1 MYNVCI
7 YIYMYTYFAYVY
19 CIYIYI
25 HIYIHT
31 HTHIYTYRYHISLG
45 WFKSLVLSSVPQD
58 RANRSSRTWTSQPRA
73 APTARC
79 LCFCRWDVVI
89 FLGGF
94 HNGWDILGQHFGL
107 FGSWQNENLALKNGG
122 RNSQEVD
129 FTKKNGET
137 CSESRNLGWFLHQNG
152 PF

>member
-1 MYNVCI
+1 MHIYICTHILRMYTVYI
-7 YIYMYTYFAYVY
+7 YIYTY
-19 CIYIYI
+19 I
-25 HIYIHT
+25 